1 MKSLTLK
8 YLLTA
13 ISLQL
18 VASTLS
24 IATPVGAEQI
34 ARSRSITAIESSGE
48 YPVPSVTDLNLSV
61 PVVGV
66 ASPLENRQN
75 SISGTPIRSN
85 SSPKRSVT
93 SPNGKQAQR
102 SISTQNV
109 VTTAQAPRVKSS
121 SSRNSIVAMN
131 ITLVSS
137 NMTGV
142 SVKSKSNSN
151 RRIAA
156 ISPPPLS
163 GNYLRLVR
171 DPSNRTNDLGN
182 PIHILEVYRNGIIYQ
197 RFSAVSGTVNTQN
210 RDRSIPDL
218 AAPLQ
223 DGLYTVSGQIV
234 PGTIPEVGKTFIA
247 ISPRFVTARTDLGIH
262 VDPSF
267 NKQNGYD
274 GTAGCIALTN
284 SADRDMV
291 NEFVLKY
298 QPRNLFV
305 SIMPNQNQE

>member
-1 MKSLTLK
+1 
-8 YLLTA
+8 
-13 ISLQL
+13 
-18 VASTLS
+18 
-24 IATPVGAEQI
+24 
-34 ARSRSITAIESSGE
+34 
-48 YPVPSVTDLNLSV
+48 
-61 PVVGV
+61 
-66 ASPLENRQN
+66 
-75 SISGTPIRSN
+75 
-85 SSPKRSVT
+85 
-93 SPNGKQAQR
+93 
-102 SISTQNV
+102 
-109 VTTAQAPRVKSS
+109 
-121 SSRNSIVAMN
+121 MN
-131 ITLVSS
+131 ITPATS

-142 SVKSKSNSN
+142 SGNSKSNSN
-151 RRIAA
+151 RKIAA

-171 DPSNRTNDLGN
+171 DPRNRTNDLGN

-197 RFSAVSGTVNTQN
+197 RFKATSGTASSQN

-247 ISPRFVTARTDLGIH
+247 VFPRFETARTDLGIH

-267 NKQNGYD
+267 NKRNGYD

-284 SADRDMV
+284 SADRDLV

-305 SIMPNQNQE
+305 SIMPNDSQE

>member
-13 ISLQL
+13 IALPL
-18 VASTLS
+18 FASTLS
-24 IATPVGAEQI
+24 VATPVSAEQI
-34 ARSRSITAIESSGE
+34 DRSRSLSTGESNGE
-48 YPVPSVTDLNLSV
+48 DPIPSVTDLNLSV
-61 PVVGV
+61 PV
-66 ASPLENRQN
+66 NRQN
-75 SISGTPIRSN
+75 SSSETPIRSTSN
-85 SSPKRSVT
+85 HKHSAT
-93 SPNGKQAQR
+93 SPNGKHTHR
-102 SISTQNV
+102 SISTQNLS
-109 VTTAQAPRVKSS
+109 TTVQSPRVKSS

-131 ITLVSS
+131 ITPSTS

-142 SVKSKSNSN
+142 SGKSKSNSN

-171 DPSNRTNDLGN
+171 DPNNRTNDLGN
-182 PIHILEVYRNGIIYQ
+182 PLHILEVYRNGIIYQ
-197 RFSAVSGTVNTQN
+197 RFKATSGTVNTQN
-210 RDRSIPDL
+210 RDRSIPDI

-223 DGLYTVSGQIV
+223 DGLYTVSGQVV
-234 PGTIPEVGKTFIA
+234 PGAIPEVGRTFIA
-247 ISPRFVTARTDLGIH
+247 VFPRFVTARTDLGIH

-267 NKQNGYD
+267 NKRNGFD

-284 SADRDMV
+284 SADRDLV

-305 SIMPNQNQE
+305 SIMPIEN

>member
-1 MKSLTLK
+1 MKSSALK

-13 ISLQL
+13 IVLPL
-18 VASTLS
+18 FASTLS
-24 IATPVGAEQI
+24 VATPVGAEQI
-34 ARSRSITAIESSGE
+34 DRSRSLSTGESSGE
-48 YPVPSVTDLNLSV
+48 DPIPSVTDLNLSV
-61 PVVGV
+61 PTDRQDSSPE
-66 ASPLENRQN
+66 ASL
-75 SISGTPIRSN
+75 RSN
-85 SSPKRSVT
+85 FSPKRSAASSSNKR
-93 SPNGKQAQR
+93 SPR
-102 SISTQNV
+102 SISTQNLA
-109 VTTAQAPRVKSS
+109 TTAQSPRVKSS

-131 ITLVSS
+131 ITPATS

-142 SVKSKSNSN
+142 SGKSKSNSN
-151 RRIAA
+151 RKIAA

-171 DPSNRTNDLGN
+171 DPRNRTNDLGN

-197 RFSAVSGTVNTQN
+197 RFKATSGTASSQN

-247 ISPRFVTARTDLGIH
+247 VFPRFETARTDLGIH

-267 NKQNGYD
+267 NKRNGYD

-284 SADRDMV
+284 SADRDLV

-305 SIMPNQNQE
+305 SIMPNDSQE

>member
-1 MKSLTLK
+1 MKSLALK

-13 ISLQL
+13 IVLPL
-18 VASTLS
+18 FASTLS
-24 IATPVGAEQI
+24 VATPVGAEQI
-34 ARSRSITAIESSGE
+34 DRSRSLSTGESSGE
-48 YPVPSVTDLNLSV
+48 DPVPSVTDLNLSV
-61 PVVGV
+61 PVY
-66 ASPLENRQN
+66 RQN
-75 SISGTPIRSN
+75 SSSETPVRSN
-85 SSPKRSVT
+85 SIHKHSAT
-93 SPNGKQAQR
+93 SPNGKHAHR
-102 SISTQNV
+102 SISTQNQ
-109 VTTAQAPRVKSS
+109 VTAAPDPRVKSS
-121 SSRNSIVAMN
+121 FNRNSIVAMN
-131 ITLVSS
+131 ISPATS

-142 SVKSKSNSN
+142 TGKSKSNSN

-171 DPSNRTNDLGN
+171 DPRNRTNDLGN
-182 PIHILEVYRNGIIYQ
+182 PIHILEVYRNGIIHQ
-197 RFSAVSGTVNTQN
+197 RFKATSGTASSQN
-210 RDRSIPDL
+210 RDRSLPDL

-234 PGTIPEVGKTFIA
+234 PGAIPEVGKTFIA
-247 ISPRFVTARTDLGIH
+247 VFPRFETARTDLGIH

-267 NKQNGYD
+267 NKRNGYD

-298 QPRNLFV
+298 QPRDLSV
-305 SIMPNQNQE
+305 SIMPNDSQE

>member
-13 ISLQL
+13 IALPL
-18 VASTLS
+18 FASTLS
-24 IATPVGAEQI
+24 VATPVSAEQI
-34 ARSRSITAIESSGE
+34 DRSRSLSTGESSGE
-48 YPVPSVTDLNLSV
+48 SHVPSVTDLNLSV
-61 PVVGV
+61 PVV
-66 ASPLENRQN
+66 PLENLQN
-75 SISGTPIRSN
+75 SSSETPIRSN
-85 SSPKRSVT
+85 SIHKHSAKSLN
-93 SPNGKQAQR
+93 SKHFHR
-102 SISTQNV
+102 SISTQNLA
-109 VTTAQAPRVKSS
+109 TTTPAPRVKSS
-121 SSRNSIVAMN
+121 SSRNSIIVMN
-131 ITLVSS
+131 ITPATS

-142 SVKSKSNSN
+142 SGKLKSNSN

-171 DPSNRTNDLGN
+171 DPNNRTNDLGN
-182 PIHILEVYRNGIIYQ
+182 PLHILEVYRNGIIYQ
-197 RFSAVSGTVNTQN
+197 RFKATSGTVNTQN
-210 RDRSIPDL
+210 RDRSIPDI

-234 PGTIPEVGKTFIA
+234 PGAIPEVGKTFIA
-247 ISPRFVTARTDLGIH
+247 VFPRFVTARTDLGIH

-267 NKQNGYD
+267 NKRNGLD

-284 SADRDMV
+284 SVDRDMV

-305 SIMPNQNQE
+305 SIMPIESQE